1 MQWPYGL
8 LYFEKY
14 FTKYIL
20 LFLLTLNRLK
30 RDQITICK
38 KCRKEILN
46 INSLVT
52 PCLTNGYFS
61 GQYKIILE
69 FLNDYDKAK
78 IT

>member
-1 MQWPYGL
+1 MVYCILRNISQNTFY
-8 LYFEKY
+8 YFY
-14 FTKYIL
+14 SHSI
-20 LFLLTLNRLK
+20 LK
-30 RDQITICK
+30 RDQITIYK